1 MRFLMSLLRNMLPLQ
16 YMVAD
21 QTYETPVGFDRVI
34 TNTGNYV
41 VTVRNNYV
49 IAKT

>member
-1 MRFLMSLLRNMLPLQ
+1 MHFLMRLVTCLLPVQNMVLGENQ
-16 YMVAD
+16 DM
-21 QTYETPVGFDRVI
+21 PVGFDRVI

-41 VTVRNNYV
+41 VTVRNNFV